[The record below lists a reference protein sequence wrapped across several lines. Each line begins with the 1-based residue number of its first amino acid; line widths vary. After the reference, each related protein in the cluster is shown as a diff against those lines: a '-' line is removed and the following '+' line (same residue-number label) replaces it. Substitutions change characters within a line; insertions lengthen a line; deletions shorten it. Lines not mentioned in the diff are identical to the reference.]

1 MQEFYPRLSVDFCFR
16 NPRYK
21 SPRRNQLHIYTHTY
35 LHTYRGDRSRTRNRT
50 KKPYIPTEMEIGN
63 GEKLEKKG
71 SFLHSYTP
79 TEIATEIKAMK

>member
-35 LHTYRGDRSRTRNRT
+35 LDTYSGDRSRTRNRT
-50 KKPYIPTEMEIGN
+50 KKPYIPTEMEIGIDIETTIHTYPPN
-63 GEKLEKKG
+63 EGIGVWRE
-71 SFLHSYTP
+71 T
-79 TEIATEIKAMK
+79 